1 MWDIN
6 INCCTFWCLL
16 ALRVKTVF
24 DAFAVINLH
33 QDNSGPDILPLLL
46 KALWASLPHHLPRVT
61 STNSSQS
68 DTLQVKSPHSCKTN
82 RLMLWFVS
90 YNSLILNKVKQILIK
105 LSLALFLNPKCEFRE
120 VGYRD
125 MLWHRQWVWYDVIF
139 LERYSQKTGG
149 NGMPTKKCK

>member
-6 INCCTFWCLL
+6 INCCTFSCLL

-24 DAFAVINLH
+24 DAFAVVNLH
-33 QDNSGPDILPLLL
+33 KDNSGPDILPLLL
-46 KALWASLPHHLPRVT
+46 KALISIFAPSSPVNPP
-61 STNSSQS
+61 TNSSQS

-105 LSLALFLNPKCEFRE
+105 LSLALFLNRKCGFRE
-120 VGYRD
+120 VGYRE
-125 MLWHRQWVWYDVIF
+125 MLWHRQ
-139 LERYSQKTGG
+139 
-149 NGMPTKKCK
+149 